1 LYMHYLVD
9 EFLLFLAYSFI
20 GWVSEVIYCSVPEK
34 KLVNRGFLTGPYC
47 PIYGIGALVVINVLT
62 PFSENPIIVYF
73 LAVIITSLLEY
84 VTGYLL
90 ERVYHLKWWDYSK
103 YKFNIHGRVVLHNS
117 LIFGVLSLIT
127 IYFLNPILL
136 NMINNLPLN
145 MRYTLSLL
153 LLSIFLTD
161 NIISTLKTLKLNT
174 NLSKLHMIADEIKE
188 KMSEKLSLKSKS
200 MQSSEEESQI
210 RILATKIDELNQNF
224 NDISKQSKEVVK
236 RIFIAFPNITSKLH
250 KEILIELKAI
260 NKTNINKNKKLK
272 HRGN

>member
-1 LYMHYLVD
+1 
-9 EFLLFLAYSFI
+9 
-20 GWVSEVIYCSVPEK
+20 
-34 KLVNRGFLTGPYC
+34 
-47 PIYGIGALVVINVLT
+47 
-62 PFSENPIIVYF
+62 
-73 LAVIITSLLEY
+73 
-84 VTGYLL
+84 
-90 ERVYHLKWWDYSK
+90 
-103 YKFNIHGRVVLHNS
+103 
-117 LIFGVLSLIT
+117 
-127 IYFLNPILL
+127 
-136 NMINNLPLN
+136 INNLPLN

>member
-1 LYMHYLVD
+1 MVD